1 MLVLTLAGCGNHVGS
16 QQTSESSSST
26 SLIAKRSRTKVSAQG
41 MTPQQAVSLVTAYA
55 GNRYGG
61 QWARV
66 AKQARQSQLVVN
78 LYPTDRYRLS
88 DNGQG
93 MAYEVTANG
102 QVTGLIYTIDRGD
115 DVGLH
120 QPAWSGRLG
129 QPAGQERPGG

>member
-1 MLVLTLAGCGNHVGS
+1 MNKQRTGLLLATGVLVLTLAGCGNHVGS

-66 AKQARQSQLVVN
+66 AKQAWWSTSTQPIATGSVTTARGW
-78 LYPTDRYRLS
+78 PTR
-88 DNGQG
+88 
-93 MAYEVTANG
+93 
-102 QVTGLIYTIDRGD
+102 
-115 DVGLH
+115 
-120 QPAWSGRLG
+120 
-129 QPAGQERPGG
+129 